1 MIRLLPFV
9 AKRAWR
15 QPLRALLVVLGVA
28 VAVFLFCAVE
38 ATRAGVERATTRAA
52 DDTSL
57 IVYRENRY
65 CPFTSQLPQ
74 RYERRIAAI
83 PGVSR
88 VVPVKVSV
96 SNCRASLDVVTF
108 RGVPPETFARAVL
121 PPASRFDLVAGSLS
135 DWRRRSD
142 AALIGAGLA
151 ERRGISVGDRFSAA
165 GITVYVAAI
174 GASEDLQLRNAALT
188 HLAFLQEAERRG
200 GTGGVVTQFEV
211 EVEDPARLDE
221 VAAAIDAELARESD
235 PTHTRPAK
243 AFAKAAASDVVA
255 AVGLARWLGLGALV
269 AVFALVANAIVLAVQ
284 ERMKEYAVLETLG
297 YRAGH
302 LVGLILAE
310 GALLGLA
317 GGALGGA
324 AAMAALDAAS
334 LSLAMEGVQLEIRP
348 EPRLLF
354 QGVGAAIL
362 LSVVAGL
369 VPALRVARRDL
380 ASAFRAL

>member
-9 AKRAWR
+9 AKRTWR

-38 ATRAGVERATTRAA
+38 ATRKGVERATTRAA

-74 RYERRIAAI
+74 HYERRIAAI
-83 PGVSR
+83 PGVTR
-88 VVPVKVSV
+88 VVPVKISV

-108 RGVPPETFARAVL
+108 RGVPPETGL
-121 PPASRFDLVAGSLS
+121 SSRFQLVSGSFE
-135 DWRRRSD
+135 DWQRRSD
-142 AALIGAGLA
+142 AALVGSALA

-174 GASEDLQLRNAALT
+174 GASEDLQSRNAAYT

-211 EVEDPARLDE
+211 EVDDPARLDE

-302 LVGLILAE
+302 IVGLILAE

-324 AAMAALDAAS
+324 AALAALQAAS
-334 LSLAMEGVQLEIRP
+334 LSLAMEGVQLEIRA
-348 EPRLLF
+348 EPSLLA
-354 QGVGAAIL
+354 QGVAAAIV
-362 LSVVAGL
+362 LSVAAGL

>member
-9 AKRAWR
+9 AKRTWR
-15 QPLRALLVVLGVA
+15 QPLRALLVALGVA

-74 RYERRIAAI
+74 RYERRIAQV
-83 PGVSR
+83 PGVTR

-108 RGVPPETFARAVL
+108 RGVPPETFARTVL
-121 PPASRFDLVAGSLS
+121 PHFELAAGSFD
-135 DWRRRSD
+135 DWQRRSD
-142 AALIGAGLA
+142 AALIGSALA
-151 ERRGISVGDRFSAA
+151 ERRGISVGDRFTAA
-165 GITVYVAAI
+165 GISVYVAAI
-174 GASEDLQLRNAALT
+174 GHSEDLQSRNAAYT

-200 GTGGVVTQFEV
+200 GTGGVVTQFDV
-211 EVEDPARLDE
+211 EVDDPARLDE

-255 AVGLARWLGLGALV
+255 AVRLARWLGLGALV

-302 LVGLILAE
+302 IVGLILAE

-317 GGALGGA
+317 GGALGGS
-324 AAMAALDAAS
+324 AALTALEAAS
-334 LSLAMEGVQLEIRP
+334 LSLAMEGVQLEIRA
-348 EPRLLF
+348 EPLLLV
-354 QGVGAAIL
+354 QGVAAAVL
-362 LSVVAGL
+362 LSVAAGL